1 MIKLPKENIDE
12 DELKKI
18 KKLISNKNIDDNENY
33 LNKKR
38 TKDNF
43 DNKINNN
50 NNYKPEMNNTNYDFS
65 LMESESETIFFTN
78 QNKINEFKNSYNL
91 LKSKKFIEID
101 IKTKK

>member
-18 KKLISNKNIDDNENY
+18 KKLINNKNIDDNENY

-50 NNYKPEMNNTNYDFS
+50 NYKPGMNNTNYDFS
-65 LMESESETIFFTN
+65 LMESENEAINFRN
-78 QNKINEFKNSYNL
+78 LNKINEFKNPPNNL
-91 LKSKKFIEID
+91 LKLKKFIEID

>member
-18 KKLISNKNIDDNENY
+18 KKLINNKNIIDNENY

-50 NNYKPEMNNTNYDFS
+50 NYKPGMNNTNYDFS
-65 LMESESETIFFTN
+65 LMESESETIFFRN
-78 QNKINEFKNSYNL
+78 QNKINEFKNPPNNL

>member
-18 KKLISNKNIDDNENY
+18 KKLINNKNIDDNENY

-50 NNYKPEMNNTNYDFS
+50 NYKPGMNNTNYDFS
-65 LMESESETIFFTN
+65 LMESENEAINFRN
-78 QNKINEFKNSYNL
+78 LNKINEFKNPPNNL
-91 LKSKKFIEID
+91 LKLKKIF
-101 IKTKK
+101 

>member
-18 KKLISNKNIDDNENY
+18 KKLINNKNIDDNENY

-50 NNYKPEMNNTNYDFS
+50 NNYKPGMNNTNYDFS
-65 LMESESETIFFTN
+65 LMESETIFFTN
-78 QNKINEFKNSYNL
+78 QNKINEFKNQPNNL
-91 LKSKKFIEID
+91 LKLKKFIEID